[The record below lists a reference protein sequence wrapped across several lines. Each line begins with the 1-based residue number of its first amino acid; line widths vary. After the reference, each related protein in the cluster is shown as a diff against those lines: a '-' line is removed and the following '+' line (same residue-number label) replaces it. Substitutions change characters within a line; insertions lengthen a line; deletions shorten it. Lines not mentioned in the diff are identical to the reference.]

1 MINFDLT
8 NKKEIEK
15 QFCGVIATSS
25 REFSISE
32 ERIMNVVYQFIIVVI
47 FKL

>member
-1 MINFDLT
+1 M
-8 NKKEIEK
+8 EK
-15 QFCGVIATSS
+15 QFCSVIATPAI
-25 REFSISE
+25 EFSISE